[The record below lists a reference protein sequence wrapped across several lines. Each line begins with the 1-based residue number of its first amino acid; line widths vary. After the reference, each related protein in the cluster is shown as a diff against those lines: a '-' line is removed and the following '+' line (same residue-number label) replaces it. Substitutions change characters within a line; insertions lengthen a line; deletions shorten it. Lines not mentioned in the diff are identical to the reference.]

1 MHIFKSINDGDK
13 IIENIGEEQKELKRD
28 LGLIKQEDPKNR
40 SKEQENTIN
49 NIEILYNLR
58 QEVAKM
64 NNDYAGNM
72 SRNIYDSKQEGTGLK
87 ILTPKQILQRL
98 PIFLA

>member
-28 LGLIKQEDPKNR
+28 LGLIKQGDPKNR

>member
-28 LGLIKQEDPKNR
+28 LGLIKQGDPKNR

-72 SRNIYDSKQEGTGLK
+72 SRNIYDSKQEGIGLK

>member
-28 LGLIKQEDPKNR
+28 LGLIKQGDPKNR

-58 QEVAKM
+58 QEVA
-64 NNDYAGNM
+64 
-72 SRNIYDSKQEGTGLK
+72 
-87 ILTPKQILQRL
+87 
-98 PIFLA
+98 